1 MADTNEMGKGNLM
14 KHIKVN
20 TTVEND
26 ACTEDR
32 TYTFKTGSPLS
43 ATIYMHPEKTSSIWA
58 THYGSDNTWTISIA
72 NVMIYDIGQKDIT
85 RLLEVIQ
92 EEMEENNVTSDDT
105 A

>member
-1 MADTNEMGKGNLM
+1 M
-14 KHIKVN
+14 KSIKVN

-32 TYTFKTGSPLS
+32 VFTFKKGRPLS
-43 ATIYMHPEKTSSIWA
+43 ATIYMHPDKTSSVWA
-58 THYGSDNTWTISIA
+58 THYGTDDTWTISIG
-72 NVMIYDIGQKDIT
+72 NVMIYEIGKKDMT

-92 EEMEENNVTSDDT
+92 EEMEEKNVTSNDS